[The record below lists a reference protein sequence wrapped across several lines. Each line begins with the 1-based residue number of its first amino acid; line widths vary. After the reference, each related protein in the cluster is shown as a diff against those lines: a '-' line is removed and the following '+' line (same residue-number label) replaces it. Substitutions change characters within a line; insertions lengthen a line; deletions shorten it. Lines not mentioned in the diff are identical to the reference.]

1 MRNVT
6 DIASQ
11 LTLDEDKRKFPYLD
25 TKGKT
30 TIGIGRNLTDDGLA
44 DDEISYLLKN
54 DLSRVQNSLGMNI
67 PWFSTLDPPR
77 QGVLV
82 NMAFNMGVHGL
93 LGFHDTLS
101 AMAKQDWEA
110 AAVDMENSLWAKEV
124 GDRATRLAQQLRTGI
139 WQ

>member
-1 MRNVT
+1 MAINNIV
-6 DIASQ
+6 DQ
-11 LTLDEDKRKFPYLD
+11 LTRDEAKRNFPYLD

-30 TIGIGRNLTDDGLA
+30 SIGVGRNLSDVGLF
-44 DDEISYLLKN
+44 DDEISYLLNN
-54 DLSRVQNSLGMNI
+54 DINRVKGPLEQGIS
-67 PWFSTLDPPR
+67 WFSSLDVPR
-77 QGVLV
+77 QGVLI
-82 NMAFNMGVHGL
+82 NMAFNMGFHGL

-124 GDRATRLAQQLRTGI
+124 GDRATRLAEQMRTGV